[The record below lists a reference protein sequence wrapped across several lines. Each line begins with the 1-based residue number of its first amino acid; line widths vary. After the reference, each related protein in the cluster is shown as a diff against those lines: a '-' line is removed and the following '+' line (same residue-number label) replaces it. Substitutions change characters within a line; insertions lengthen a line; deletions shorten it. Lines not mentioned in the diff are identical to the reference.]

1 MELTKTAE
9 EILVSA
15 QMLRLGAKRHK
26 SLCVEHLFYGLM
38 TLSRYLDP
46 PMNKPQFEQDGAAVR
61 LLIAPK
67 MRSIESARSLLE
79 QDAARAEIEFLDA
92 ASYIGRALEI
102 AENAGKPAID
112 AVSFAMAILEKPSPE
127 IRALYYAE
135 QADLA
140 QLDAKYPAPVSVNPT
155 DTVIDNSKEEEGVL
169 SEQQQK
175 LERKKIEQEH
185 REKERLEKEK
195 LEKDRLEKDKLEKE
209 KLEKD
214 KLEKEKLEKDR
225 LEKEK
230 LEREKLER
238 DKLEKERIEKERIE
252 KEKRDRAAAE
262 QEKQAQAAQNR
273 SEKKPTSSNL
283 SALLALLEAYEVE
296 NHTQSKHGVLK
307 RKDRK
312 AKRYTKL
319 GAFTYRGGIWSAAI
333 QYFLFGL
340 LIPIGLL
347 YVLDRFTG
355 VFSNPPTL
363 FVKFLVFGFIVYW
376 MYYILRGVVLL
387 IGRANLPLQ
396 HFLDLILFGA
406 LLFGIARGYALSY
419 NFIWIPTW
427 LKIVLSVVWL
437 LTLVI
442 GSSLYSYLVDQQDMT
457 KTRILFQNVEGTP
470 SMIFFRFLTRQ
481 LILPL
486 LIVSFFWIFPID
498 VPDWLLKVFD
508 ILVFFWLWNV
518 LFTMLQCVNLRYEES
533 TRAHRGKVLA
543 GFLLREHLLT
553 LPFALVFFLHWLF
566 QWFPMQDWVVAIIGV
581 YGFIWLGLSLYYLLW
596 LIKEEQ

>member
-195 LEKDRLEKDKLEKE
+195 LEKDRLEKEKLEKE

-214 KLEKEKLEKDR
+214 
-225 LEKEK
+225 
-230 LEREKLER
+230 
-238 DKLEKERIEKERIE
+238 RIEKERIE

-262 QEKQAQAAQNR
+262 QEKQAQTAQNR
-273 SEKKPTSSNL
+273 SEKKPTTNL
-283 SALLALLEAYEVE
+283 NALLALLAAYEVE

>member
-195 LEKDRLEKDKLEKE
+195 LEKDRLEKDRLEKE
-209 KLEKD
+209 

-230 LEREKLER
+230 LEKDRIEKDRLEREKLEK
-238 DKLEKERIEKERIE
+238 DRIEKER
-252 KEKRDRAAAE
+252 RDRAAAE

-273 SEKKPTSSNL
+273 SEKKPTTNL
-283 SALLALLEAYEVE
+283 NALLALLAAYEVE

-387 IGRANLPLQ
+387 IGRTNLPLQ

-419 NFIWIPTW
+419 NFIWVPTW

-437 LTLVI
+437 LTLII
-442 GSSLYSYLVDQQDMT
+442 GSSMFSYLVDQQDKT
-457 KTRILFQNVEGTP
+457 KTRILFQNMEGTP

-486 LIVSFFWIFPID
+486 LMISFFWIFP
-498 VPDWLLKVFD
+498 VNAPDWLLKVFG
-508 ILVFFWLWNV
+508 ILGFFWVWNV
-518 LFTMLQCVNLRYEES
+518 LFTMWQCVNLRYKES
-533 TRAHRGKVLA
+533 TRAHRGKVFT

-566 QWFPMQDWVVAIIGV
+566 QWFPMQDWVIAIIGV
-581 YGFIWLGLSLYYLLW
+581 YGFIWLGLSVYYLLW
-596 LIKEEQ
+596 LIKEEE